1 MTKSNTLKS
10 KLLIS
15 LCSTDV
21 FMLKKT
27 TSFSVFWI
35 ISLFFFQPN
44 VHVRPRSQDRHQ
56 YPPNIKIGKHPQNLQ
71 NGQEPQNTQK
81 HEQPKRFFRIGLFS
95 CVCLNLFCLPWAL
108 FSFKFSFN
116 YTYRHTLNTNWTFI
130 FNNLSK

>member
-35 ISLFFFQPN
+35 ISLFFFSQ
-44 VHVRPRSQDRHQ
+44 RYMYDQDLRTDISTPRTSRSE
-56 YPPNIKIGKHPQNLQ
+56 NIRRTSKMDKNHK
-71 NGQEPQNTQK
+71 TSK
-81 HEQPKRFFRIGLFS
+81 
-95 CVCLNLFCLPWAL
+95 
-108 FSFKFSFN
+108 
-116 YTYRHTLNTNWTFI
+116 NTNSQRDSLESERKSEHLPKLDLNCSGFSA
-130 FNNLSK
+130 FNCSPRVFLKETTVKI